1 MSSATA
7 VYLGR
12 CYQAIKQ
19 LERLELLDG
28 TSARRAYRRLVI
40 KASDTGHGISRV
52 DNKGKPL
59 RHAIRIHW
67 TSVAGLRMSRVF
79 NDYDDESN

>member
-28 TSARRAYRRLVI
+28 TSARKAYRLLVI
-40 KASDTGHGISRV
+40 KASDTGHGISRH

-59 RHAIRIHW
+59 IHAIRIHW
-67 TSVAGLRMSRVF
+67 VNTSGMKCSRVF
-79 NDYDDESN
+79 KDYDDESN